1 MVTRFSVEEIM
12 SSKKHYD
19 HKARDA
25 APPGENQKPKPKDQ
39 HPVNPET
46 QEDTLILLAQ
56 QIEAKRN
63 PSRYLEGWIRRFVRG

>member
-1 MVTRFSVEEIM
+1 M

-19 HKARDA
+19 RKAREA
-25 APPGENQKPKPKDQ
+25 GPPGGIQPSQSQNQQ
-39 HPVNPET
+39 PVNPEA